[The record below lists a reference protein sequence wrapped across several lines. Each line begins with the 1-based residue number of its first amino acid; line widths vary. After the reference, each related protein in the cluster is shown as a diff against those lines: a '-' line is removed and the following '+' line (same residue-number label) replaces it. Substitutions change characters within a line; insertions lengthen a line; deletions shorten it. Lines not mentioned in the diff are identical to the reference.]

1 MFEIKDYLN
10 IGQNYMITKVVER
23 EDTAGEDCPE
33 MSNFLCSAAIVRLAI
48 HASVETIDKY
58 LPDEF
63 VSIGYNLSFTHET
76 ATLLG
81 MTVTVKTTLIE
92 LNGNEVDLRV
102 DAWDEQGD
110 IGHGIL
116 KRRVVHKETLEEKA
130 EQRARF
136 LSNQRME

>member
-1 MFEIKDYLN
+1 MFDVKEYLN
-10 IGQNYMITKVVER
+10 VGQNFMITKVVEH

-48 HASVETIDKY
+48 YSAVETIDKY
-58 LPDEF
+58 LPGEF
-63 VSIGYNLSFTHET
+63 ISIGYQISFTHDT

-81 MTVTVKTTLIE
+81 MTVTVKTTIIE
-92 LNGNEVDLRV
+92 LNGNEVDLRI

-110 IGHGIL
+110 IGHGIH
-116 KRRVVHKETLEEKA
+116 KRRIVHKETLNEKA

-136 LSNQRME
+136 LSNQRL